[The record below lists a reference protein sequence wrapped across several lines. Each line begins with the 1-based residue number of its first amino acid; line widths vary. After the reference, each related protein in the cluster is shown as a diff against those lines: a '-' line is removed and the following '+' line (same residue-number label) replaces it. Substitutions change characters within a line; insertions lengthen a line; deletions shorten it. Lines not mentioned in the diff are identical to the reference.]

1 MYTTISLLF
10 QTTRQ
15 TVYNWKREQ
24 RPIITLITKYFTK
37 GELEEF
43 LNTGHIA
50 RLESKSQSNSI
61 SNSTI
66 QGSGIMGFGDNYQT
80 PQKNKKKN
88 ELELKCEPL
97 TQVIFNQLCEVFVND
112 EEELQKILLELLHD
126 KKKQLLS
133 I

>member
-37 GELEEF
+37 DELEEF

-50 RLESKSQSNSI
+50 RLESQSQSLKIDKQTFS
-61 SNSTI
+61 
-66 QGSGIMGFGDNYQT
+66 SGAAFLDKSY
-80 PQKNKKKN
+80 KKN
-88 ELELKCEPL
+88 QAFSNNEFSTC
-97 TQVIFNQLCEVFVND
+97 TQFTKALFLQLCDLYEDNQKD
-112 EEELQKILLELLHD
+112 LQNLLID
-126 KKKQLLS
+126 IIQKKENNGE
-133 I
+133 